1 MEDPDRQARISATGL
16 VDGGDSLDRDTDT
29 EDHRVVLADQEM
41 TDYIVKGDLQQGS

>member
-1 MEDPDRQARISATGL
+1 MKDPHCQAAALAPEPS
-16 VDGGDSLDRDTDT
+16 DGSDSLDGDADT